1 MDGQIFDQGVEEA
14 VQEKEGHA
22 ALLAAVPA
30 AIRAEFGLPETC
42 QIYVREKK
50 Q

>member
-22 ALLAAVPA
+22 AILAAVPA

-42 QIYVREKK
+42 PIYVREKK